1 VLLKTINYLQHN
13 EYQLSNN
20 IFTNLFAKVYNK
32 ERLYVT
38 HSINQKLAAAPQF
51 VKLLLGKYY
60 D

>member
-1 VLLKTINYLQHN
+1 MNTNFQTIFLQTSLLNKICYC
-13 EYQLSNN
+13 
-20 IFTNLFAKVYNK
+20 APKAVYNK